1 MTYVST
7 LSNMEKK
14 GKKFQLRLKDHERE
28 ALHKLADRDG
38 ISAASYLLNY
48 IRREAKEKGIPI

>member
-1 MTYVST
+1 MPFVSILT
-7 LSNMEKK
+7 TMETKD
-14 GKKFQLRLKDHERE
+14 KKFQLRLKDYERE

-48 IRREAKEKGIPI
+48 IRREAKKKGIPI